1 MTESKE
7 LIALDEKEVSFPVNF
22 APAQIDFTGY
32 NKMKDRIDQLHESL
46 EGYVVTK
53 DNLKESKSTRAKLN
67 KLKKAIKGRKVE
79 IKKKAEAPIKD
90 FNDKVESLVAEID
103 DSSSKISDGIKGFE
117 DQEKQ
122 ARHEKNL
129 EQVEAICELAEVDPA
144 KIKYQSSWDNKSY
157 SKTKFENEVDQQI
170 ALIQQEQ
177 AQLTDNIKIVSEKAE
192 GIGLPADHWIKELDN
207 NPLSFVLN
215 AMSEYKED
223 LDAVSEAQKKT
234 KLDELNNLKKQGDK
248 YVDPKTG
255 EIKDKVI
262 LLKLEVKGTPW
273 QMKQL
278 QSFLKDN
285 GIEYQGLEN

>member
-22 APAQIDFTGY
+22 APAQIDFAGY
-32 NKMKDRIDQLHESL
+32 NKMKDQIDQLHDDL
-46 EGYVVTK
+46 ENYEVTK
-53 DNLKESKSTRAKLN
+53 GNLKEAKSTRAKLN

-103 DSSSKISDGIKGFE
+103 DSSSKISDGIKGYE

-129 EQVEAICELAEVDPA
+129 KHIEAICELAEVDPA

-157 SKTKFENEVDQQI
+157 SKTKFETEVDQQI

-177 AQLTDNIKIVSEKAE
+177 AQLADNIKIVSEKAE
-192 GIGLPADHWIKELDN
+192 GLGLPADHWIKALDN
-207 NPLSFVLN
+207 NPLSSVLN
-215 AMSEYKED
+215 AMADYKED
-223 LDAVSEAQKKT
+223 LEAVSKAQKET
-234 KLDELNNLKKQGDK
+234 KLNELNSLKKQGDK
-248 YVDPKTG
+248 YIDPSTG
-255 EIKDKVI
+255 EIKEKI
-262 LLKLEVKGTPW
+262 IAIKMEVKGTKW
-273 QMKQL
+273 QMEQL
-278 QSFLKDN
+278 QSFLQDN
-285 GIEYQGLEN
+285 GIEYEGLED

>member
-32 NKMKDRIDQLHESL
+32 NKMKDQIDQLHEGL
-46 EGYVVTK
+46 ENYDVTK
-53 DNLKESKSTRAKLN
+53 ENLKEAKSTRAKLN
-67 KLKKAIKGRKVE
+67 KLKKAIESRKVE

-129 EQVEAICELAEVDPA
+129 KHIKAICELAEVDPS

-177 AQLTDNIKIVSEKAE
+177 AQLADNIKIVSEKAE
-192 GIGLPADHWIKELDN
+192 GLGLPADHWIKELDEQ
-207 NPLSFVLN
+207 PLSFVLN
-215 AMSEYKED
+215 AMTEYKED
-223 LDAVSEAQKKT
+223 LDAVSKAQKET
-234 KLDELNNLKKQGDK
+234 KLNELRDLKKQGDK
-248 YVDPKTG
+248 YIDPETG
-255 EIKDKVI
+255 EVKDKI
-262 LLKLEVKGTPW
+262 IALKLEVKGPKW
-273 QMKQL
+273 QLKQL
-278 QSFLKDN
+278 YSFIQDN
-285 GIEYQGLEN
+285 GIEYEGLED

>member
-1 MTESKE
+1 MKE
-7 LIALDEKEVSFPVNF
+7 KQLITLDEKEVSFPVNF
-22 APAQIDFTGY
+22 APAQIDFAGY
-32 NKMKDRIDQLHESL
+32 NKMKDRIDQLHENL

-67 KLKKAIKGRKVE
+67 KLKKAIKVRKVE

-103 DSSSKISDGIKGFE
+103 DSSSKISDGIKGYE

-129 EQVEAICELAEVDPA
+129 KHIEAICELAEVDPA

-157 SKTKFENEVDQQI
+157 SKTKFETEVDQQI

-177 AQLTDNIKIVSEKAE
+177 AQLADNIKIVSEKAE
-192 GIGLPADHWIKELDN
+192 SLALPADHWIKELDN
-207 NPLSFVLN
+207 NPLSSVLD
-215 AMSEYKED
+215 AMTEYKED
-223 LDAVSEAQKKT
+223 LDAVSKAQKET
-234 KLDELNNLKKQGDK
+234 KLNELNSLKKQGDK

-255 EIKDKVI
+255 EVKDKI
-262 LLKLEVKGTPW
+262 IALKLEVKGTKW
-273 QMKQL
+273 QLKQL
-278 QSFLKDN
+278 YSFIQDN
-285 GIEYQGLEN
+285 GIEYEGLED

>member
-1 MTESKE
+1 MKE
-7 LIALDEKEVSFPVNF
+7 KQLITLDENAVAFPVNF
-22 APAQIDFTGY
+22 APAQIDFSGY
-32 NKMKDRIDQLHESL
+32 NQMKDQIDQLHDGL

-103 DSSSKISDGIKGFE
+103 DSSSKISDGIKGYE

-129 EQVEAICELAEVDPA
+129 KHIEAICELAEVDPA

-157 SKTKFENEVDQQI
+157 SKTKFETEVDQQI
-170 ALIQQEQ
+170 ALIQQQQ
-177 AQLTDNIKIVSEKAE
+177 AQYADNVKIVSEKANE
-192 GIGLPADHWIKELDN
+192 LALPADHWIKTLDGHS
-207 NPLSFVLN
+207 LSEV
-215 AMSEYKED
+215 
-223 LDAVSEAQKKT
+223 LDAMTDYKSDLEAVSKAQKET
-234 KLDELNNLKKQGDK
+234 KLDTLKNLKKQGDK
-248 YVDPKTG
+248 YIDPDTG
-255 EIKDKVI
+255 EIKEKVI
-262 LLKLEVKGTPW
+262 TLKLEVKGTKW
-273 QMKQL
+273 QMEQL

-285 GIEYQGLEN
+285 RIEYQGLEGQ

>member
-79 IKKKAEAPIKD
+79 IKKKAEAPIKN

-129 EQVEAICELAEVDPA
+129 KHIEAICELAEVDPA
-144 KIKYQSSWDNKSY
+144 KIKYELSWDNKSY

-177 AQLTDNIKIVSEKAE
+177 AQLADNIKIVSEKAE
-192 GIGLPADHWIKELDN
+192 GLGLPADHWIKELDN

-234 KLDELNNLKKQGDK
+234 KLNELNNLKKQGDK
-248 YVDPKTG
+248 YVDPETG

-262 LLKLEVKGTPW
+262 SLKLEVKGTPW

-285 GIEYQGLEN
+285 GIEYQGLEG

>member
-1 MTESKE
+1 MTEQ
-7 LIALDEKEVSFPVNF
+7 LIALDENAVAFPVNF
-22 APAQIDFTGY
+22 APAQIDFSGY
-32 NKMKDRIDQLHESL
+32 NQMKAQIDQLHDGL
-46 EGYVVTK
+46 ENYEVTK
-53 DNLKESKSTRAKLN
+53 GNLKEAKSTRAKLN

-129 EQVEAICELAEVDPA
+129 KHIEAICELAEVDPA

-177 AQLTDNIKIVSEKAE
+177 AQLADNIKIVSEKAE
-192 GIGLPADHWIKELDN
+192 GLGLPADHWIKELDN

-223 LDAVSEAQKKT
+223 LDAVSKAQKET
-234 KLDELNNLKKQGDK
+234 KLNELRDLKKQGDK
-248 YVDPKTG
+248 YVDPETG
-255 EIKDKVI
+255 EVRDKI
-262 LLKLEVKGTPW
+262 ITLKLEVKGTKW
-273 QMKQL
+273 QLKQL
-278 QSFLKDN
+278 YSFIQDN
-285 GIEYQGLEN
+285 GIEYEGLED

>member
-53 DNLKESKSTRAKLN
+53 DNLKKSKSTRAKLN

-129 EQVEAICELAEVDPA
+129 KHIEAICELAEVDPA

-177 AQLTDNIKIVSEKAE
+177 AQLADNIKIVSEKAE
-192 GIGLPADHWIKELDN
+192 GLGLPADHWIKELDN

-234 KLDELNNLKKQGDK
+234 KLNELNNLKKQGDK

-262 LLKLEVKGTPW
+262 SLKLEVKGTPW

-285 GIEYQGLEN
+285 GIEYQGLEG